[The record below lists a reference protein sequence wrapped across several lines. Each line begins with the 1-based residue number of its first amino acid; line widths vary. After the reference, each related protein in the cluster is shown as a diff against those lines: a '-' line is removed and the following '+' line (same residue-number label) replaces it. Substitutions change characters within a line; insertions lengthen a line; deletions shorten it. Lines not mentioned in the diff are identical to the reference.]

1 MIETVAS
8 WWMWAGFVAFVV
20 AMIAVDMYFLQ
31 ARGSHKVSVREA
43 AAWSAVWVLL
53 ALAFNAWFWWYLD
66 GSVGREIAN
75 DKALEFLTG
84 YLIEK
89 SLSVDNLF
97 VFLLVFAYFGVK
109 PELQHKVL
117 FWGILG
123 ALVMRLAF
131 ILAGV
136 ALLERFHW
144 LIFVFGGILIYS
156 GIKLW
161 SEKDKKVE
169 PEKNPVIKTF
179 RRFVPVLDRYEGEKF
194 FVRHQGRRFATPL
207 FIVLLFV
214 ETTDLIFAVDS
225 IPAVLAITRDPFIV
239 YTSNAFAI
247 LGLRALYFALAGVMQ
262 MFHHLHYG
270 LAATLVFVGGKMVAS
285 EWVKIPTWISLTVV
299 MLLIGVS
306 VWASLRWPASAPAR
320 PGEGVAPSA

>member
-1 MIETVAS
+1 MEYNAWLWI
-8 WWMWAGFVAFVV
+8 GFNAFIV
-20 AMIAVDMYFLQ
+20 AMLVLDLKVFHRQ
-31 ARGSHKVSVREA
+31 AHEVKLKEAIGWSVF
-43 AAWSAVWVLL
+43 WIVL
-53 ALAFNAWFWWYLD
+53 ALLFAAGMFWWR
-66 GSVGREIAN
+66 GTQTG
-75 DKALEFLTG
+75 LEFLTG

-123 ALVMRLAF
+123 ALIMRLAF

-194 FVRHQGRRFATPL
+194 FVRLDGRRFATPL

-239 YTSNAFAI
+239 YTSNVFAI
-247 LGLRALYFALAGVMQ
+247 LGLRALYFLLAGVVHK
-262 MFHHLHYG
+262 FHFLKLG
-270 LAATLVFVGGKMVAS
+270 LSAVLVFVGSKMLFADIYKVPVAISLGVIGLVLATSVVAS
-285 EWVKIPTWISLTVV
+285 
-299 MLLIGVS
+299 LLFPKAAAAHDPVEHDP
-306 VWASLRWPASAPAR
+306 LAPR
-320 PGEGVAPSA
+320 